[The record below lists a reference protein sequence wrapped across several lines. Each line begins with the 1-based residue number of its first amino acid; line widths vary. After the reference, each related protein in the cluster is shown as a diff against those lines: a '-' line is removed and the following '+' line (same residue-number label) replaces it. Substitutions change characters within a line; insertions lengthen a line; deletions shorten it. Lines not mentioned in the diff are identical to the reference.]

1 MTPRSRTG
9 VAGSRGAPVRSGD
22 DGISVVAAAWG
33 VCSLMRTTVGRAT
46 GRSTGAAALPGTRR
60 EPVVPGRVTCHTAA
74 VKNFLIKV
82 VINGIALWVA
92 ALVVDGVNLAEGE
105 ATWGK
110 KLLTIVLVALLFG
123 LVNAVIKPIVKLFSL
138 PFIIVTLGLFTFVV
152 NAFMLQITEW
162 ISKPLGLSFS
172 IDDFFWDA
180 VFAAVVIT
188 LVSWA
193 LSVVLPDDDD

>member
-1 MTPRSRTG
+1 M
-9 VAGSRGAPVRSGD
+9 
-22 DGISVVAAAWG
+22 
-33 VCSLMRTTVGRAT
+33 
-46 GRSTGAAALPGTRR
+46 
-60 EPVVPGRVTCHTAA
+60 
-74 VKNFLIKV
+74 KNFLIKV